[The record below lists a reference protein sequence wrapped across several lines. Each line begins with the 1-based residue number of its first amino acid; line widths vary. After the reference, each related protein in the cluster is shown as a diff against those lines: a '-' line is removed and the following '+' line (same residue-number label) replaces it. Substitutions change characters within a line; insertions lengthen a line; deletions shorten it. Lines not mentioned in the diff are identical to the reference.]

1 MRTIDRYLSR
11 QLLGPVLGAMAALTA
26 VAVLSQTL
34 ESIDILV
41 DQRQSFWTFI
51 KLVALGLP
59 FSLIVVLPIALF
71 VGALISLNRLHTE
84 QEIVVCFA
92 GGMSRWRVIAPA
104 LRLATVVALVLLVAN
119 LWVQPW
125 CQRETRAE
133 LFRIRTDLAASLV
146 RPGQFAQPS
155 PNLTVYTQSV
165 DSSGILH
172 NVFIHQNR
180 GDDGSSVFDGATG
193 VIGKQN
199 GNPVLLLRDGSQQQ
213 FSKEHVLNYLTF
225 DDYVFDLTPYLDTS
239 EIVIYKIGDR
249 YLHELVFPDKRQT
262 WVRNNRKKLIA
273 EAHARLSAPL
283 YSFTFIMLALHAVI
297 GGAFSRIGY
306 GRRILAASG
315 AALAIRI
322 LGFGA
327 EAACDG
333 APLLNLLQY
342 AVPLVPVWW
351 TAKRLFGGKMQS
363 GEMSELGGP
372 SSAAPPVRGRSAGGL
387 TPLGAA

>member
-322 LGFGA
+322 VGFGA